1 MQKRAIARSWLIW
14 SLAVLFLF
22 YEFFIRVFPTAMV
35 AELMS
40 AFKVNAG
47 RLGLLSAFYFYSYA
61 PMQIPVGLLMDRF
74 GARKLLTFASL
85 ICAIGAFAFSFSFDF
100 SIAAVGRFLMGVG
113 SAFGFVGMVYVC
125 SHFFPQKKM
134 AMLVGIGNSIGMLG
148 AVGAEGPLS
157 LFVGR
162 FGWRII
168 VQFFGCIGL
177 IIAFFIFLFIQR
189 EKQEDK
195 NKQVK
200 IATKHLISNL
210 KTVCINRR
218 SWLNGMIALLIYTTT
233 GGFASLWGIPFLIQ
247 NYGMKKELAGFIV
260 SMVFVGW
267 IVGGPIIGI
276 LSDHIKRRKPMLI
289 LATILTLIS
298 IVPIIYI
305 ENLPVWVLFSLLF
318 CVGFFSSGQLLS
330 FSLAIEVNPYK
341 AKGTSI
347 ALTNFIVAVGSSI
360 IQPLVG
366 IILDLN
372 RGGLVKEGMPLY
384 SAYNYKIALTT
395 FPVTLVLALIALFFL
410 KEGRHEHELSLKE
423 EIAWE

>member
-1 MQKRAIARSWLIW
+1 M
-14 SLAVLFLF
+14 
-22 YEFFIRVFPTAMV
+22 P
-35 AELMS
+35 
-40 AFKVNAG
+40 
-47 RLGLLSAFYFYSYA
+47 
-61 PMQIPVGLLMDRF
+61 
-74 GARKLLTFASL
+74 
-85 ICAIGAFAFSFSFDF
+85 
-100 SIAAVGRFLMGVG
+100 
-113 SAFGFVGMVYVC
+113 
-125 SHFFPQKKM
+125 
-134 AMLVGIGNSIGMLG
+134 
-148 AVGAEGPLS
+148 
-157 LFVGR
+157 
-162 FGWRII
+162 
-168 VQFFGCIGL
+168 
-177 IIAFFIFLFIQR
+177 
-189 EKQEDK
+189 DK
-195 NKQVK
+195 
-200 IATKHLISNL
+200 
-210 KTVCINRR
+210 
-218 SWLNGMIALLIYTTT
+218 
-233 GGFASLWGIPFLIQ
+233 Q

-372 RGGLVKEGMPLY
+372 SAGLVKEGTPLY